1 MADARQGAAA
11 NVAIDAALVRRL
23 LAEQFPQWAA
33 LPITPAVPQGW
44 DNRTFRLGA
53 TMSVRL
59 PSAAG
64 YAQQVAKEHRWLPF
78 LAPHLPLPIPAPLAM
93 GVPTTAYPWPW
104 SVYRWID
111 GVTAEPA
118 RIGDLVEFATDLG
131 RFLAALQ
138 QIDPTGGPPAG
149 AHSWYRGASL
159 AAYNHETQEALAVLD
174 GDLDTDAARVVWDAA
189 LQTTWT
195 GAPVWV
201 HGDVAVKNLL
211 VRGGRLH
218 AVIDFGCCCIG
229 DPACDTVIAWTL
241 FAGESRAAFRQ
252 ALPLDDATWTRG
264 RGWALWKALIT
275 LAADRRADPLKAESA
290 RRVIQAVLAD
300 SR

>member
-11 NVAIDAALVRRL
+11 DVAIDAALVRRL

-44 DNRTFRLGA
+44 DNRIFWLGA

-93 GVPTTAYPWPW
+93 GVPTAAYLWPW

-131 RFLAALQ
+131 RFLSALQ
-138 QIDPTGGPPAG
+138 QIDSTGGPPAG
-149 AHSWYRGASL
+149 AHCWPSTITRRRAGFRRML
-159 AAYNHETQEALAVLD
+159 
-174 GDLDTDAARVVWDAA
+174 
-189 LQTTWT
+189 
-195 GAPVWV
+195 P
-201 HGDVAVKNLL
+201 LL
-211 VRGGRLH
+211 SPGSCG
-218 AVIDFGCCCIG
+218 
-229 DPACDTVIAWTL
+229 P
-241 FAGESRAAFRQ
+241 RAAPAQF
-252 ALPLDDATWTRG
+252 ALPASACLHMSPRYPEHCASACSCAVVSWCVEEDYNAVREMRCKSDRG
-264 RGWALWKALIT
+264 CLKRLSGNTAQERILRGVGWN
-275 LAADRRADPLKAESA
+275 R
-290 RRVIQAVLAD
+290 Q
-300 SR
+300 